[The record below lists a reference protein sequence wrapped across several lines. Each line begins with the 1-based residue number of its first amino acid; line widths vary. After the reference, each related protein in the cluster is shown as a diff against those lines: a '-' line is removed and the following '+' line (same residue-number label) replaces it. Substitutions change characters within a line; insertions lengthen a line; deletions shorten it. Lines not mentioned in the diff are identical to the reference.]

1 MRTNDAFTDDSLTMV
16 VDIETNQWYLAQNF
30 LTASDEAIEEEAYK
44 YCTARTTNANLLM
57 FILTVCKVLKCENP
71 SIVNRYKCFSMENIK
86 NAFDLAKQFSDD
98 AEQELKRNELE
109 TFNFLTRTET
119 GFKLTSAE
127 TETNL
132 AGFFV
137 LRTAKWLDMDNETL
151 KMHLASLPQFTKA
164 GLDEGYYA
172 LVDKTEIDLQFKK
185 FIKYHRPKRGHRQNL
200 VAGQG
205 LIVAHN
211 ISYEWNNCVRH
222 LPAFVELHKKGELSA
237 PLKGSAKNT
246 IKSCDIMYGKKP
258 DSGFDSRPV
267 YVAMRDTFMYTRA
280 SLAKAGKKYEFPK
293 GDISYYKAFNLDEV
307 KHAAKRMNEDSDEVA
322 LIKYNRRDCEI
333 PFLILHETMGEDYDA
348 IFVSTQGQKGKT
360 IEPKIPVSNNQLAD
374 MRFKIQTANIYE
386 NVTGYRDSKG
396 RDVPKGTK
404 GAHRVIEF
412 QSVKT
417 DKKQVNIRETM
428 KLHNKKNFGYSLKS
442 ETIHDLFGEP
452 DLMINYDIEKQ
463 KTEKQV
469 AGGGLVGINPFFA
482 FKKVKQVGLDVVV
495 EGKVYKN
502 SEIFH
507 CDLISAHPSQVNKRY
522 FPAHDAVPA
531 TDAEKEKAL
540 DCLKRMDW
548 TSKAQ
553 NPHKAFA
560 TIVNYRPHGFKYYS
574 GFAKFTLKNVKL
586 RGQNSNAVPAMPD
599 AKATSQYSGV
609 RDRDY
614 ILNTVASC
622 FDAFEQSKI
631 DAIKQ
636 STKKFSHRNKVYW
649 ADEMEVACTFED
661 LCIYQM
667 FYDFEITDAKDMHIY
682 RMQAVEGYVWYIF
695 MLYGRRKQI
704 YKEIEKMVGKYKDG
718 RASKQD
724 VQDLLD
730 KYTADIEPSDHAY
743 LSAHSDDVRY
753 AHEQLQK
760 VKGIFNGIY
769 GQLYQSPIHE
779 QIELVLDCKSLTENV
794 IDKESFRPSM
804 HRNYLTGMY
813 IAQWSRIDLALHLKY
828 CIDNGCTVLYWA
840 TDSIYFVGP
849 KGFNVKSLFN
859 EQEQVLKDQRP
870 NVNSLG
876 GMDMEQYENGSSLIT
891 GLCTSQCLRIVIGR
905 IAEEVDDN
913 GNKTG
918 KKYEA
923 YDATLSGAPADVVF
937 DGCKTFDDYA
947 DRLCEEDYYISPFD
961 NNKNEKKHNEDGTF
975 NLLPQGFVLN
985 DSNSNDVIFTR
996 FISACGERLLAQTTT

>member
-1 MRTNDAFTDDSLTMV
+1 MKTNAAFTNESLTMV
-16 VDIETNQWYLAQNF
+16 VDIETNQWYLAQSF
-30 LTASDEAIEEEAYK
+30 LTASDEAIQDEVYK
-44 YCTARTTNANLLM
+44 YCTARTTNASMFM
-57 FILTVCKVLKCENP
+57 FINNVCKFLKIENP
-71 SIVNRYKCFSMENIK
+71 VVVNRYKCFSMENIK
-86 NAFDLAKQFSDD
+86 NAFESAKKFSGD
-98 AEQELKRNELE
+98 AEQELKRNEYE
-109 TFNFLTRTET
+109 AFNFLTRTET
-119 GFKLTSAE
+119 GFKLASAE

-132 AGFFV
+132 AGFFI

-151 KMHLASLPQFTKA
+151 KKHLASLPLFTKA
-164 GLDEGYYA
+164 GLKEGYYA
-172 LVDKTEIDLQFKK
+172 LVDKTDIDLQFKK
-185 FIKYHRPKRGHRQNL
+185 FIKFHKPKRGHRKNQ
-200 VAGQG
+200 VTGQG

-211 ISYEWNNCVRH
+211 ITYEWNNCIRH
-222 LPAFVELHKKGELSA
+222 LPSFVELHKKGDLCA
-237 PLKGSAKNT
+237 PLKGSAKNS
-246 IKSCDIMYGKKP
+246 IKSCDIKYGTKP
-258 DSGFDSRPV
+258 ADYEFDARPV

-293 GDISYYKAFNLDEV
+293 GDISYYKAFDLDEV
-307 KHAAKRMNEDSDEVA
+307 KQAANNMNADSDEVA

-333 PFLILHETMGEDYDA
+333 PFLILHETMGEDYDV
-348 IFVSTQGQKGKT
+348 IFATKYDQKGN
-360 IEPKIPVSNNQLAD
+360 IISPMIPVSNNQLAD
-374 MRFKIQTANIYE
+374 MRFKIQTAGIYE
-386 NVTGYRDSKG
+386 NVVGYRDSKG
-396 RDVPKGTK
+396 RDVPKGTPF
-404 GAHRVIEF
+404 AHKVIEF
-412 QSVKT
+412 QTVKT

-428 KLHNKKNFGYSLKS
+428 KLHNKKNFGYSLQS
-442 ETIHDLFGEP
+442 ETIQGLYGEP
-452 DLMINYDIEKQ
+452 DLLINYDVEKQ

-482 FKKVKQVGLDVVV
+482 FKKIKQDGLDVVV
-495 EGKVYKN
+495 EDRIYKN

-531 TDAEKEKAL
+531 TDVEKKTAL
-540 DCLKRMDW
+540 ACLKRMDW
-548 TSKAQ
+548 KNRVL
-553 NPHKAFA
+553 NPNQPFT
-560 TIVNYRPHGFKYYS
+560 TIVNYKPHGSTLYS

-586 RGQNSNAVPAMPD
+586 RGQNSNAVPAIPD
-599 AKATSQYSGV
+599 SKETSQYSGV

-636 STKKFSHRNKVYW
+636 TTKKFSHRNKVYW
-649 ADEMEVACTFED
+649 ADEMTVTCTFED

-667 FYDFEITDAKDMHIY
+667 FYDFEIADAKDMYIY
-682 RMQAVEGYVWYIF
+682 KMQVVEGYVWYIF

-704 YKEIEKMVGKYKDG
+704 YKEIEKMVEKCKDG
-718 RASKQD
+718 KASRQD

-730 KYTADIEPSDHAY
+730 KYVNDIEPSDYAY
-743 LSAHSDDVRY
+743 LSGHPDDVKF

-779 QIELVLDCKSLTENV
+779 QIELILNCKSLTENV

-840 TDSIYFVGP
+840 TDSIYFVAP
-849 KGFNVKSLFN
+849 KGFNVKNLFN
-859 EQEQVLKDQRP
+859 EQDQLLKDQRP
-870 NVNSLG
+870 NVNKLG

-891 GLCTSQCLRIVIGR
+891 GLCTSQCLRIVISR
-905 IAEEVDDN
+905 MVEEKDEND
-913 GNKTG
+913 NKTG
-918 KKYEA
+918 RLVEV
-923 YDATLSGAPADVVF
+923 YDTTFSGAPADVVF
-937 DGCKTFDDYA
+937 EDCKTFDDYA

-985 DSNSNDVIFTR
+985 DSGSNDVIFTR
-996 FISACGERLLAQTTT
+996 FISKYGEKLLA